1 MTLGNDKGGLAY
13 GDLYEP
19 VVFGSA
25 GGGQTGGA
33 GGGRIWLNVTDT
45 LLLDGLLTAGG
56 ENGKSSSRHAGGG
69 GSGGSVWLHCNTITG
84 NATRNVTCNVTPSQ
98 VMCNTIT
105 GYTLNTYKLF
115 VH

>member
-1 MTLGNDKGGLAY
+1 MTVNHNEYYLSYQNFSCFDLGNDKGGLAY

-45 LLLDGLLTAGG
+45 FLLDGLLTASG
-56 ENGKSSSRHAGGG
+56 ENGRSSSGQAGGG

-84 NATRNVTCNVTPSQ
+84 NVTPSK
-98 VMCNTIT
+98 VNI
-105 GYTLNTYKLF
+105 
-115 VH
+115 